1 MVCKFYDGGVVKV
14 GTSAASRFTVKV
26 SADEESWFPTRL
38 RAELIKRG
46 LASASDLSVDEAGE
60 AAMAAKSA
68 AAAKEAAKRAAWKRP
83 KADEVADP
91 RRRAAAA
98 LESAEHSERI
108 AGHKCAL
115 AQTNLEL
122 AARGLAITS
131 VLRRLRKTR

>member
-46 LASASDLSVDEAGE
+46 LAPASDLSVNEAGE

-68 AAAKEAAKRAAWKRP
+68 AAAKEAAKRAAWTQAK
-83 KADEVADP
+83 
-91 RRRAAAA
+91 
-98 LESAEHSERI
+98 
-108 AGHKCAL
+108 G
-115 AQTNLEL
+115 
-122 AARGLAITS
+122 
-131 VLRRLRKTR
+131 

>member
-68 AAAKEAAKRAAWKRP
+68 AAANGSCQTGSMET
-83 KADEVADP
+83 
-91 RRRAAAA
+91 
-98 LESAEHSERI
+98 
-108 AGHKCAL
+108 
-115 AQTNLEL
+115 AQ
-122 AARGLAITS
+122 G
-131 VLRRLRKTR
+131 